1 VTVTKLPISVC
12 MISGAEERRIGK
24 ALASVAEWTGEIIVV
39 LNQEVGDGTEAAAAA
54 VGAKVF
60 REPWRGHIAQKNS
73 AADKASQ
80 PWLLGLDT
88 DEVVSD
94 ALRQEIMELFAK
106 GLAGAAYSFP
116 RRSFYLGR
124 WIGHGD
130 WYPDRGVR
138 LWAKGRARWG
148 GVDPHDELLVD
159 GPVVQLHQDLLH
171 YSNDSIDQQLSKIA
185 PYSAAFVRHRRQ
197 NGLSAGVADLTIRP
211 AWRFFRAYVLRRGFL
226 DGWQGF
232 YIAWLNAFSTLTR
245 YVKVLEA
252 EKKASEK

>member
-1 VTVTKLPISVC
+1 
-12 MISGAEERRIGK
+12 MISGAEARRIGK
-24 ALASVAEWTGEIIVV
+24 ALASVAEWTSEIVIV
-39 LNQEVGDGTEAAAAA
+39 LNQEVADGTDAAAAA
-54 VGAKVF
+54 FGAKVF

-80 PWLLGLDT
+80 PWLLGLDA

-94 ALRQEIMELFAK
+94 SLRQEIIALFAPAP
-106 GLAGAAYSFP
+106 AGAACSFP

-130 WYPDRGVR
+130 WYPDRCTR

-159 GPVVQLHQDLLH
+159 GPVVKLRHDLLH
-171 YSNDSIDQQLSKIA
+171 YSNDSIDQQISKIV
-185 PYSAAFVRHRRQ
+185 PFSADFARHRLQ
-197 NGLSAGVADLTIRP
+197 NGQSAGVADLAFRP

-232 YIAWLNAFSTLTR
+232 YIASLTAFSTLTR
-245 YVKVLEA
+245 YVKVFET
-252 EKKASEK
+252 EKKSSQK

>member
-1 VTVTKLPISVC
+1 VNKLPISVC
-12 MISGAEERRIGK
+12 MISGAEAHRIGK
-24 ALASVAEWTGEIIVV
+24 ALASVAEWTSEIIVV
-39 LNQEVGDGTEAAAAA
+39 LNQEVSDGTDAAAAA
-54 VGAKVF
+54 FGAKVF
-60 REPWRGHIAQKNS
+60 REPWHGHIAQKNS

-80 PWLLGLDT
+80 PWLLGLDA

-94 ALRQEIMELFAK
+94 SLRQEIIELFAT
-106 GLAGAAYSFP
+106 GPAGAAGSFP

-130 WYPDRGVR
+130 WYPDRCTR
-138 LWAKGRARWG
+138 LWARGRARWG

-159 GPVVQLHQDLLH
+159 GPVMKLRHDLFH
-171 YSNDSIDQQLSKIA
+171 YSNDSIDQQISKIV
-185 PYSAAFVRHRRQ
+185 PFSAAFARHRLQSGR
-197 NGLSAGVADLTIRP
+197 SAGVMDLAFRP

-232 YIAWLNAFSTLTR
+232 YIASLTAFSTLTR

-252 EKKASEK
+252 EKKSLEK

>member
-1 VTVTKLPISVC
+1 
-12 MISGAEERRIGK
+12 MISGAETHRIGK
-24 ALASVAEWTGEIIVV
+24 ALASVAEWTSEIIVV
-39 LNQEVGDGTEAAAAA
+39 LNKEVIDGTDTVAAGF
-54 VGAKVF
+54 GAKVF

-73 AADKASQ
+73 AAEKASQ
-80 PWLLGLDT
+80 PWLLGLDA

-94 ALRQEIMELFAK
+94 SLRQEMIELFTPTPS
-106 GLAGAAYSFP
+106 GAAYNFP

-130 WYPDRGVR
+130 WYPDRQTR

-159 GPVVQLHQDLLH
+159 GPVTKLRRDLHH
-171 YSNDSIDQQLSKIA
+171 YSNDSIDQQISKIV
-185 PYSAAFVRHRRQ
+185 PFSADFARHRLQ
-197 NGLSAGVADLTIRP
+197 NGRSADVVDLTFRP

-232 YIAWLNAFSTLTR
+232 YIASLTAFSTLTR
-245 YVKVLEA
+245 YVKVLEM
-252 EKKASEK
+252 EKKSSQK